1 MANKHIQ
8 DGIFDA
14 VAENELAKKK
24 SAKYRAELRYRLRKA
39 EKGECSYGSC
49 HEVTRG
55 GMCEVHR
62 QKVKQMR
69 EKRNEQHKSL

>member
-24 SAKYRAELRYRLRKA
+24 SSKYRAELRYRLRKL
-39 EKGECSYGSC
+39 ERGECSYGSC
-49 HEVTRG
+49 HEVTNG
-55 GMCEVHR
+55 GMCEAHR

-69 EKRNEQHKSL
+69 DRRKSK